1 MRDIMCTGY
10 VAGGN
15 TRFFGAKGKALEKA
29 IEPNAVQEAMSA
41 RLSFDDDASGEYD
54 SMLAFAC
61 PYGED
66 AASSR
71 DQVISISERLLPWEV
86 SKNQDPQKSYFPGG
100 SENFKTYMNKFQLNQ
115 IHFGEDVRASESMAF
130 MSQGKTL
137 ARVAPLAPPP
147 PTPHRPIVRQVR
159 KTTLCASLVL
169 IDATTHSQQISSS
182 WCRGRATLGPMRF
195 RGCAT
200 HTPHHHN
207 PLSLFPYTP
216 HISTSTSTQP
226 VTGLPLA
233 SRRKRVA

>member
-15 TRFFGAKGKALEKA
+15 TRFFGAKGKALSKA
-29 IEPNAVQEAMSA
+29 IEPTAVQEAMSA

-100 SENFKTYMNKFQLNQ
+100 SENFRTYMNKFQLNQ

-147 PTPHRPIVRQVR
+147 PHHPTVPSFDRCEKQRYVLRWPSSTLQPI
-159 KTTLCASLVL
+159 
-169 IDATTHSQQISSS
+169 
-182 WCRGRATLGPMRF
+182 CR
-195 RGCAT
+195 
-200 HTPHHHN
+200 
-207 PLSLFPYTP
+207 
-216 HISTSTSTQP
+216 
-226 VTGLPLA
+226 
-233 SRRKRVA
+233 

>member
-1 MRDIMCTGY
+1 MCTGY

-15 TRFFGAKGKALEKA
+15 TRFFGAEGKALSKA
-29 IEPNAVQEAMSA
+29 IDTNKVQEAMSA

-100 SENFKTYMNKFQLNQ
+100 SANFKTYMNKFQLNQ

-130 MSQGKTL
+130 MSSESEQEDVRRSFLSLNSLLPPLEPSFL
-137 ARVAPLAPPP
+137 AHSSPSHPLLRPHEPPSHC
-147 PTPHRPIVRQVR
+147 PTP
-159 KTTLCASLVL
+159 
-169 IDATTHSQQISSS
+169 
-182 WCRGRATLGPMRF
+182 LGPLLERHPRM
-195 RGCAT
+195 
-200 HTPHHHN
+200 
-207 PLSLFPYTP
+207 
-216 HISTSTSTQP
+216 
-226 VTGLPLA
+226 
-233 SRRKRVA
+233 